1 VISETI
7 PGVRSVALG
16 IWVGVGSRYERDSEA
31 GVSHFIEHLLFKG
44 TPTHSAQ
51 EIAELF
57 DGLGGEINAATGRDH
72 TVFYTRVLDQ
82 HVTTAAPVLADMLQ
96 RPGFFELDQEREVV
110 LEEIAMYDDDP
121 QDKVH
126 DLVGAA
132 VFPGQSLG
140 RPVIGT
146 REVIGSVDV
155 DGVRSY
161 FRDHYT
167 TGTMVLAAAG
177 NISHDEL
184 LAIGE
189 AHLADVPPGQ
199 TPATFTPATA
209 GPATLV
215 IQEKDTEQYHLA
227 FGGGGISRNDERR
240 HVQSVL
246 DTLLGGSM
254 SSRLFQEVRE
264 RRGLAYAIGSYSVGY
279 ADAGQI
285 GLFLGTRHESLATAC
300 GVIGEELRR
309 LVTEPVPADE
319 LTRAK
324 EHLKGRLVLSLES
337 SATRMNRIG
346 RAVVTHSELL
356 EVDEIITRIDAVSAE
371 NVRQLAE
378 EFWQPE
384 RFSLAAIGPDG
395 DAVRQAVEQFSPALA
410 G

>member
-1 VISETI
+1 
-7 PGVRSVALG
+7 
-16 IWVGVGSRYERDSEA
+16 
-31 GVSHFIEHLLFKG
+31 
-44 TPTHSAQ
+44 
-51 EIAELF
+51 
-57 DGLGGEINAATGRDH
+57 
-72 TVFYTRVLDQ
+72 
-82 HVTTAAPVLADMLQ
+82 
-96 RPGFFELDQEREVV
+96 
-110 LEEIAMYDDDP
+110 
-121 QDKVH
+121 
-126 DLVGAA
+126 VGAA

-177 NISHDEL
+177 NITHDQL

-189 AHLADVPPGQ
+189 THLAEVPQVHAP
-199 TPATFTPATA
+199 TAFSPATA

-285 GLFLGTRHESLATAC
+285 GLFLGTRHENLHTAC
-300 GVIGEELRR
+300 GVIGTELRR
-309 LVTEPVPADE
+309 LATEPVAAEE

-337 SATRMNRIG
+337 PATRMNRIG
-346 RAVVTHSELL
+346 RAVVTDSELL
-356 EVDEIITRIDAVSAE
+356 EVDEVIARIEAVSADD
-371 NVRQLAE
+371 VRALAS

-384 RFSLAAIGPDG
+384 NFSLAAIGPDG
-395 DAVRQAVEQFSPALA
+395 DAVRHAVEQFSASLA
-410 G
+410 ASNN